1 MSTRPQESN
10 SLFRVSWLVFLGM
23 GMVAVFVMGGCSGGA
38 SVGSGADAPR
48 IQPLDEVAVV
58 SVRTKKLYQN
68 ELGET
73 EVEEATDV
81 RQAVSTITTETERQ
95 SRRADPRFQA
105 ASVQVRDSLF
115 GPFQAAS
122 PFSLVEEAAVLQSTA
137 YHRLGAREKE
147 TVGKRDWDASLFA
160 TPDGYRPL
168 DPAQL
173 KGPSARSNAGA
184 TLPSA
189 PDGLLFADVAY
200 TLVTDRVR
208 RATRKGWEPNANQG
222 TRVRTTLS
230 SGDTVAVDVEATV
243 RIRIVD
249 RQGTT
254 AMTVTQTARSD
265 EGFTF
270 VYGEGWTTAQI
281 DGAARRATSA
291 VLEKVTSH
299 LQNNL
304 PRKALAGAAN
314 GADPR
319 AAE

>member
-1 MSTRPQESN
+1 
-10 SLFRVSWLVFLGM
+10 
-23 GMVAVFVMGGCSGGA
+23 MVAVFVMGGCSGGA
-38 SVGSGADAPR
+38 TIGAEGESSR

-58 SVRTKKLYQN
+58 SVRTKKVYQN
-68 ELGET
+68 ELGEP

-81 RQAVSTITTETERQ
+81 RQAVSTITEETERQ

-115 GPFQAAS
+115 GPFRAVS
-122 PFSLVEEAAVLQSTA
+122 PFSLVEEAAVLQSAA
-137 YHRLGAREKE
+137 YHRLGGNGERAAEN
-147 TVGKRDWDASLFA
+147 RDWRASLFA
-160 TPDGYRPL
+160 TPDGYRSLAPT
-168 DPAQL
+168 QL
-173 KGPSARSNAGA
+173 NGSSTRSNAA
-184 TLPSA
+184 SALPSA
-189 PDGLLFADVAY
+189 PDGLLFADVTY

-208 RATRKGWEPNANQG
+208 RATRKGWEPDRNQG

-249 RQGTT
+249 RTGQT

-265 EGFTF
+265 DGFTF

-281 DGAARRATSA
+281 DGAAERATSA

-299 LQNNL
+299 LQNKL
-304 PRKALAGAAN
+304 PKRTLAGAATESN
-314 GADPR
+314 PR
-319 AAE
+319 AVE